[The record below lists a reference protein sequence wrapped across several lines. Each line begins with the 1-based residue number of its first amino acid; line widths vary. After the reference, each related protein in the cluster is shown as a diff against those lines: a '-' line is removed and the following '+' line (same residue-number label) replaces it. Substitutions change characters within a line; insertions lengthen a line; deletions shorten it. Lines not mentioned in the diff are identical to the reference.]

1 VSFRLRHGATI
12 EPDGRVHFSVW
23 APRCERLD
31 LRLLGARE
39 RTVPMVRREGGA
51 PEDDGV
57 FEADVAA
64 GDAPAGTDYFFVL
77 PGRGDRPDPTSRHQ
91 PQGPHGPSRIVDPRA
106 FTWTDANW
114 RGRDA
119 RDFITYELHVGTF
132 TPQGTFD
139 ATIERLPHLVALG
152 VTAVELMPVAEF
164 PGTRNWGYD
173 GVNLYAPQSSYGG
186 PDGLKRLVDA
196 CHGHG
201 LAVILDVVYNHL
213 GPDGNYLGDFGPY
226 FTRRYGTPWGD
237 ALNYDDADSEP
248 VRRYFIDNALY
259 WLTELHADALRLDAI
274 HGIYDFGP
282 RHILAEM
289 KRAAE
294 AESPAVGRPLA
305 LIAESDL
312 NDPRVVEPREA
323 GGYALDAQWSDDF
336 HHAAFMLLTRG
347 KGGFAPYLYDF
358 GRLDDLRQAVAD
370 GFVYDGRHS
379 RHRRRRHGRSSAAV
393 PGDRLVIF
401 LENHDQIANGA
412 RGERLGQLCSP
423 GAGRA
428 ATALLFC
435 APNLPLLFM
444 GQELAATTPFFYFTS
459 HADPALGEAVSRGR
473 RAEFA
478 HFAQEGAEQEA
489 LAAWADPQSPETFA
503 RSRIDWSCLE
513 SAAHRAALAFHRD
526 LIALRRRTPALSNG
540 RKDLTRVRNGS
551 ESDRWLSVQRSDPN
565 GSSVLLLVNL
575 ADEPRAVPIDD
586 PRALRLALFTDAV
599 AYGGAASP
607 PPAELDQTTATVELP
622 PESAA
627 IYRDIVID

>member
-1 VSFRLRHGATI
+1 VTFELRRGASVL
-12 EPDGRVHFSVW
+12 PDGRVRFSVW

-31 LRLLGARE
+31 LLLRGSRE
-39 RTVPMVRREGGA
+39 RTIPLTRRDGGA

-57 FEADVAA
+57 FEVEVDAA
-64 GDAPAGTDYFFVL
+64 DAPPGTDYFYVV

-91 PQGPHGPSRIVDPRA
+91 PRGPHGPSRIVDPRA
-106 FTWTDANW
+106 FAWTDGGW
-114 RGRDA
+114 RGRA
-119 RDFITYELHVGTF
+119 TRDFITYELHVGTF
-132 TPQGTFD
+132 TPSGTFD
-139 ATIERLPHLVALG
+139 AAIERLPHLVSLG

-186 PDGLKRLVDA
+186 PDGLKRLCDA

-226 FTRRYGTPWGD
+226 FTRRHGTPWGE
-237 ALNYDDADSEP
+237 ALNYDDADCEP

-259 WLTELHADALRLDAI
+259 WLTELHVDALRLDAI
-274 HGIYDFGP
+274 HGIYDFGA
-282 RHILAEM
+282 RHLLADM
-289 KRAAE
+289 KLAVD
-294 AESPAVGRPLA
+294 AESAALGRPLG

-312 NDPRVVEPREA
+312 NDPRIVEPRSVS
-323 GGYALDAQWSDDF
+323 GYALDAQWSDDF
-336 HHAAFMLLTRG
+336 HHAAFTLLTRG
-347 KGGFAPYLYDF
+347 RRGFAPYLSDF
-358 GRLDDLRQAVAD
+358 GRLADLRQAVAE
-370 GFVYDGRHS
+370 GFVYDGRYSH
-379 RHRRRRHGRSSAAV
+379 HRRRRHGRSSAAV

-412 RGERLGQLCSP
+412 RGERLSQLAP
-423 GAGRA
+423 AGACRA

-444 GQELAATTPFFYFTS
+444 GQELGATTPFFYFTS

-478 HFAQEGAEQEA
+478 HFAEAETF
-489 LAAWADPQSPETFA
+489 AAWADPQAQETFA

-513 SAAHRAALAFHRD
+513 GAAHRAALALHRD
-526 LIALRRRTPALSNG
+526 LIALRRRLPALCNG
-540 RKDLTRVRNGS
+540 RKDLTRVRCES

-565 GSSVLLLVNL
+565 GSSVLLLVNF
-575 ADEPRAVPIDD
+575 ADAPRVVPIDD
-586 PRALRLALFTDAV
+586 PRARRLALFTDAA
-599 AYGGAASP
+599 AYCGAAAT
-607 PPAELDQTTATVELP
+607 PPAELDHTTTTVELP

-627 IYRDIVID
+627 IYCDAPVD

>member
-1 VSFRLRHGATI
+1 MSFELRSGASVL
-12 EPDGRVHFSVW
+12 PGGSVRFSVW
-23 APRCERLD
+23 APRCDRLD
-31 LRLLGARE
+31 VHLLGARE
-39 RTVPMVRREGGA
+39 RTISLARCEGGA
-51 PEDDGV
+51 PDDDGV
-57 FEADVAA
+57 FEVEVDGA
-64 GDAPAGTDYFFVL
+64 DAPPGTDYFYVV
-77 PGRGDRPDPTSRHQ
+77 PGRGDRPDPASRHQ
-91 PQGPHGPSRIVDPRA
+91 PRGPHGSSRIVDPRVFA
-106 FTWTDANW
+106 WTDGGW
-114 RGRDA
+114 RGRA
-119 RDFITYELHVGTF
+119 TRDFIIYELHVGTF
-132 TPQGTFD
+132 TSEGTFD
-139 ATIERLPHLVALG
+139 AAIERLSHLVALG

-259 WLTELHADALRLDAI
+259 WLTELHVDALRLDAI

-282 RHILAEM
+282 RHLLAEM
-289 KRAAE
+289 KRAAD
-294 AESPAVGRPLA
+294 AESAAVGRPLA

-312 NDPRVVEPREA
+312 NDPRIVEPLLA
-323 GGYALDAQWSDDF
+323 GGFALDAQWSDDF
-336 HHAAFMLLTRG
+336 HHAAFMLLTGGRR
-347 KGGFAPYLYDF
+347 GFAPYLSDF
-358 GRLDDLRQAVAD
+358 GRLADLRQAVAE
-370 GFVYDGRHS
+370 GFVYDGRYS

-412 RGERLGQLCSP
+412 RGERLSQLAP
-423 GAGRA
+423 AGACRA

-478 HFAQEGAEQEA
+478 HFAAAEA
-489 LAAWADPQSPETFA
+489 MMAWADPQAEETFA
-503 RSRIDWSCLE
+503 RSRIDWSCLQG
-513 SAAHRAALAFHRD
+513 AAHQAALALHRD

-540 RKDLTRVRNGS
+540 RKDLTRVRCES

-565 GSSVLLLVNL
+565 GSSVLLLVNF
-575 ADEPRAVPIDD
+575 ADAPRAIPVDD
-586 PRALRLALFTDAV
+586 PRARHLALFTDAA
-599 AYGGAASP
+599 AYGGTAAT
-607 PPAELDQTTATVELP
+607 PPAELDHATIAVELP

-627 IYRDIVID
+627 IYYCAG

>member
-1 VSFRLRHGATI
+1 MSFRLRHGATV
-12 EPDGRVHFSVW
+12 EPDGHVHFSVW
-23 APRCERLD
+23 APRCEHLD
-31 LRLLGARE
+31 LRLLSARE
-39 RTVPMVRREGGA
+39 RSLPMRRRDGGA

-57 FEADVAA
+57 FEADVDAA
-64 GDAPAGTDYFFVL
+64 DAHAGTDYLFVL

-91 PQGPHGPSRIVDPRA
+91 PHGPHGPSRIVDPRA
-106 FTWTDANW
+106 FAWTDGNW
-114 RGRDA
+114 RGRAA
-119 RDFITYELHVGTF
+119 RDFIIYELHVGTF
-132 TPQGTFD
+132 TPGGTFD
-139 ATIERLPHLVALG
+139 AAIERLPYLVALG

-186 PDGLKRLVDA
+186 PDGLKRLIDA

-237 ALNYDDADSEP
+237 AINYDDDDSEP
-248 VRRYFIDNALY
+248 VRRFFIDNALY
-259 WLTELHADALRLDAI
+259 WLTEVHVDALRLDAI
-274 HGIYDFGP
+274 HGIHDFGP
-282 RHILAEM
+282 RHLLAEM
-289 KRAAE
+289 KCAAD

-312 NDPRVVEPREA
+312 NDPRIVEPREA

-336 HHAAFMLLTRG
+336 HHAAFLLLARG
-347 KGGFAPYLYDF
+347 RGGFAPYLSDF
-358 GRLDDLRQAVAD
+358 GRLEDLRQAVAE
-370 GFVYDGRHS
+370 GFVYDGRYS

-412 RGERLGQLCSP
+412 RGERLSRLAP
-423 GAGRA
+423 AGACRA

-435 APNLPLLFM
+435 APNLPMLFM

-478 HFAQEGAEQEA
+478 HFAETEA
-489 LAAWADPQSPETFA
+489 LAAWADPQAEETFA
-503 RSRIDWSCLE
+503 RSRIDWSCLPG
-513 SAAHRAALAFHRD
+513 AAHHTALALHRD

-540 RKDLTRVRNGS
+540 RKDLTRVRSGS
-551 ESDRWLSVQRSDPN
+551 ESARWLSVQRSDQN
-565 GSSVLLLVNL
+565 ESSVLLLVNL
-575 ADEPRAVPIDD
+575 ADEPRAIPIEDA
-586 PRALRLALFTDAV
+586 RALRLALFTDAA
-599 AYGGAASP
+599 AYGGTASP
-607 PPAELDQTTATVELP
+607 PPAELDQTTSTVELP
-622 PESAA
+622 PLSAA
-627 IYRDIVID
+627 IYCDVVLD

>member
-1 VSFRLRHGATI
+1 VTFELRRGASVL
-12 EPDGRVHFSVW
+12 PDGRVRFSVW

-31 LRLLGARE
+31 VLLRGSRE
-39 RTVPMVRREGGA
+39 RTIPLTRRDGGA

-57 FEADVAA
+57 FEVEVDAA
-64 GDAPAGTDYFFVL
+64 DAPPGTDYFYVV

-91 PQGPHGPSRIVDPRA
+91 PRGPHGPSRIVDPRA
-106 FTWTDANW
+106 FAWTDGGW
-114 RGRDA
+114 RGRVT

-132 TPQGTFD
+132 TPSGTFD
-139 ATIERLPHLVALG
+139 AAIERLPHLVSLG

-186 PDGLKRLVDA
+186 PDGLKRLCDA

-226 FTRRYGTPWGD
+226 FTRRHGTPWGE
-237 ALNYDDADSEP
+237 ALNYDDADCEP

-259 WLTELHADALRLDAI
+259 WLTELHVDALRLDAI
-274 HGIYDFGP
+274 HGIYDFGA
-282 RHILAEM
+282 RHLLADM
-289 KRAAE
+289 KLAVD
-294 AESPAVGRPLA
+294 AESAALGRPLG

-312 NDPRVVEPREA
+312 NDPRVVEPRSVS
-323 GGYALDAQWSDDF
+323 GYALDAQWSDDF

-347 KGGFAPYLYDF
+347 RRGFAPYLSDF
-358 GRLDDLRQAVAD
+358 GRLADLRQAVAE
-370 GFVYDGRHS
+370 GFVYDGRYSH
-379 RHRRRRHGRSSAAV
+379 HRRRRHGRSSAAV

-412 RGERLGQLCSP
+412 RGERLSQLAP
-423 GAGRA
+423 AGACRA

-444 GQELAATTPFFYFTS
+444 GQELGATTPFFYFTS

-478 HFAQEGAEQEA
+478 HFAEAETF
-489 LAAWADPQSPETFA
+489 AAWADPQAQETFA

-513 SAAHRAALAFHRD
+513 GAAHRAALALHRD
-526 LIALRRRTPALSNG
+526 LIALRRRLPALCNG
-540 RKDLTRVRNGS
+540 RKDLTRVRCES

-565 GSSVLLLVNL
+565 GSSVLLLVNF
-575 ADEPRAVPIDD
+575 ADAPRVVPIDD
-586 PRALRLALFTDAV
+586 PRARRLALFTDAA
-599 AYGGAASP
+599 AYGGAAAT
-607 PPAELDQTTATVELP
+607 PPAELDHTTTTVELP

-627 IYRDIVID
+627 IYCDVPVD